1 MCQVFVKLLSPSA
14 FFWKARVHKRAPV
27 GVHFCTPAARRM
39 VWGSRLE
46 DGIIVGGDG
55 ATGREGHGMGRERL
69 CGGCGHEERTLGVE
83 QIVAGERGLTMPSG
97 RIRT

>member
-1 MCQVFVKLLSPSA
+1 M
-14 FFWKARVHKRAPV
+14 HKRAPV

-39 VWGSRLE
+39 VWGRRFK
-46 DGIIVGGDG
+46 DVITVGGDG

-83 QIVAGERGLTMPSG
+83 QIVAGERGLTMLSG
-97 RIRT
+97 RIRA